1 MISNLIA
8 CDCSNHK
15 TNHWTNHRAFYY
27 LVQLNDLRE
36 NFNGIITFDGMQTK
50 FTFDR
55 IYAKGTVLSMYQN
68 NWIMSLKSK
77 RKFNSGK
84 QGHFDLAT
92 QRQCLSIIWWK
103 TAIAVEFYCQISGFT
118 PKTSTRITALEIHIA
133 YSINSDAQAVCEKEN
148 AIWQQEATLKF

>member
-1 MISNLIA
+1 MRPI
-8 CDCSNHK
+8 
-15 TNHWTNHRAFYY
+15 HWTNHRAFYY

-36 NFNGIITFDGMQTK
+36 NFNGIITFDECKQK

-84 QGHFDLAT
+84 QDIWSCNTKTVLVYYLMKDSYCCRILLPN
-92 QRQCLSIIWWK
+92 QRLYSKNKHQN
-103 TAIAVEFYCQISGFT
+103 
-118 PKTSTRITALEIHIA
+118 
-133 YSINSDAQAVCEKEN
+133 YSIGNITLHIPLILMLKLCVRKKMLFGSKRPLWNFSLKCKNSGNWCR
-148 AIWQQEATLKF
+148 